1 MKMPP
6 FWSILLVDR
15 FNAFILFYVLFNIY
29 FIDTSFIQMY
39 VNCSIFYIL
48 YILCNVLICDFMHTY
63 FVRNDEIKMFNQS
76 AGLMFADEYI
86 PGTLSIFVTA
96 HRFCPA

>member
-15 FNAFILFYVLFNIY
+15 FNAFILFYVLYNTVY

-39 VNCSIFYIL
+39 VNCYIL
-48 YILCNVLICDFMHTY
+48 YVLYILSTVYIWDFMQMY
-63 FVRNDEIKMFNQS
+63 FVRNDEIKIFN
-76 AGLMFADEYI
+76 
-86 PGTLSIFVTA
+86 
-96 HRFCPA
+96 H